1 MARTLR
7 PLEDRQRSF
16 DLSGLIIIGIAAL
29 AIVFLWTQA
38 TPVSPGVAEP
48 RVETAP
54 ATDTVNA
61 VTAAEPVARQN
72 PAEVAPP
79 PTATYDGP
87 AEFAVENG
95 YFFTQTAAEPGH
107 GYAVTNQDSVPF
119 WDEFQRLG
127 GVAWVGYP
135 ISNRFEWNGLQTQA
149 FQKMILQWQPELG
162 RVAAVN
168 VMDVLHDREMD
179 QWLFDTYGV
188 PAMADWSSDAGQPW
202 PRVAEAHLA
211 LLTDPEIRAA
221 YEGVADPL
229 ALYGLP
235 MAPPAQSGDALMLRT
250 QRTVLQKWLN
260 DTPWATAGQV
270 TTANSGDIAK
280 DAGLLPAEGLQA
292 QPVPENQQ

>member
-1 MARTLR
+1 MASPLR
-7 PLEDRQRSF
+7 PPKYRQRSF
-16 DLSGLIIIGIAAL
+16 DLSGLFVIGIAAL

-38 TPVSPGVAEP
+38 TPDPPGIAEP
-48 RVETAP
+48 QVTTAP
-54 ATDTVNA
+54 ATKSVNTVT
-61 VTAAEPVARQN
+61 VAEPVAQQN

-79 PTATYDGP
+79 PTVTYDGP
-87 AEFAVENG
+87 AEFGVENG
-95 YFFTQTAAEPGH
+95 YFFTQTAPEPGH
-107 GYAVTNQDSVPF
+107 GYAVTNHDGVPF

-127 GVAWVGYP
+127 GVAGVGYP

-149 FQKMILQWQPELG
+149 FQKMILQWQPEPG
-162 RVAAVN
+162 GMAAVN

-179 QWLFDTYGV
+179 QWLFDMYGV

-202 PRVAEAHLA
+202 PRVAAAHLD
-211 LLTDPEIRAA
+211 LLTDPAIRAA
-221 YEGVADPL
+221 YEGVEDPL

-280 DAGLLPAEGLQA
+280 DAGLLPAEALQGR
-292 QPVPENQQ
+292 PVPVS